1 MPGSLHRVAHGPS
14 AATVERL
21 DRLDRM
27 SPRVAVTRYVA
38 AATGI
43 GWLAVDRLRAAPE
56 LDAWYLA
63 ELDGPARGHRDVA
76 GSLVAYRVAEVLADL
91 TVGTLVRDGR
101 VLMPSPSQVALRL
114 GAGPRV
120 EAVAVASHAV
130 AVLPDDVDA
139 GAPGTVTVRDVPS
152 LLAAAAET
160 LVEVFRPVTRAVRA
174 RAPYGLRGMWGTLAD
189 HLAEAALRRAAPRP
203 GDQEAAWALADAL
216 VEHVADHQPL
226 LCGRPRPQWV
236 TGAAGTSLF
245 AAKGTCCLIYKA
257 HRPRPGQGLG
267 SRALI
272 EAGACATCP
281 LLTAGDRRDRL
292 VALVEREREPAPEV
306 VVSTTTSGARTVAQS
321 SASSW

>member
-14 AATVERL
+14 AATVDRL
-21 DRLDRM
+21 ARLDRM
-27 SPRVAVTRYVA
+27 SPGLAVTRYVA
-38 AATGI
+38 ATDGP
-43 GWLAVDRLRAAPE
+43 GWVGLDRLLAAPE
-56 LDAWYLA
+56 LDSWYRA

-76 GSLVAYRVAEVLADL
+76 GSLVAYRIAEALADL

-114 GAGPRV
+114 GDGPRI
-120 EAVAVASHAV
+120 ATMAVASNVV
-130 AVLPDDVDA
+130 AVLADDPDV
-139 GAPGTVTVRDVPS
+139 GVPGTVTVADVPS

-189 HLAEAALRRAAPRP
+189 HLAEAALRRAHPRP

-226 LCGRPRPQWV
+226 LCGRPRPEWV
-236 TGAAGTSLF
+236 TCAAGTSLF

-257 HRPRPGQGLG
+257 QRPRPGQRTD
-267 SRALI
+267 SRTLI

-281 LLTAGDRRDRL
+281 LRDVNDRRERL
-292 VALVEREREPAPEV
+292 ASLVERSPSA
-306 VVSTTTSGARTVAQS
+306 VAL
-321 SASSW
+321 

>member
-1 MPGSLHRVAHGPS
+1 MPVSLHRVAHGPS

-27 SPRVAVTRYVA
+27 SPGVAVTRFVSA
-38 AATGI
+38 ARGP
-43 GWLAVDRLRAAPE
+43 GWLAVHRLLAAPE
-56 LDAWYLA
+56 LDAWYQA

-76 GSLVAYRVAEVLADL
+76 GSLAAYRIAEALADL

-101 VLMPSPSQVALRL
+101 VLMPSPSQVAVRL
-114 GAGPRV
+114 GDGPRV
-120 EAVAVASHAV
+120 ETVAVASHVV
-130 AVLPDDVDA
+130 AVLPDDLDV
-139 GAPGTVTVRDVPS
+139 GVPGTVTVPDVPS

-189 HLAEAALRRAAPRP
+189 HLAEAALRRAVPRP

-236 TGAAGTSLF
+236 TCAAGTSLF

-257 HRPRPGQGLG
+257 HRPGPGQRLG
-267 SRALI
+267 SRALVD
-272 EAGACATCP
+272 AGACATCP
-281 LLTAGDRRDRL
+281 LRSSDDRRERL
-292 VALVEREREPAPEV
+292 VSIVERDAFSPPKL
-306 VVSTTTSGARTVAQS
+306 VS
-321 SASSW
+321 

>member
-14 AATVERL
+14 AATVDRL
-21 DRLDRM
+21 ARLDRM
-27 SPRVAVTRYVA
+27 SPGLAVTRFVA
-38 AATGI
+38 ATDGP
-43 GWLAVDRLRAAPE
+43 GWLGLDRLLSAPE
-56 LDAWYLA
+56 LDAWYRT

-76 GSLVAYRVAEVLADL
+76 GSLVAYRIAEALADL

-114 GAGPRV
+114 GELRLGEGPRI
-120 EAVAVASHAV
+120 ETVAVASHVV
-130 AVLPDDVDA
+130 AVLPDDPDV
-139 GAPGTVTVRDVPS
+139 GVPGTATVPDVPS

-189 HLAEAALRRAAPRP
+189 HLAEAALRRARPWP

-236 TGAAGTSLF
+236 TCAAGTSLF

-257 HRPRPGQGLG
+257 HRPRPGQRTD

-281 LLTAGDRRDRL
+281 LRDVNDRRERL
-292 VALVEREREPAPEV
+292 VALVERSPSA
-306 VVSTTTSGARTVAQS
+306 VAL
-321 SASSW
+321 